1 MINILKER
9 LLDGMEIKKVKEWKS
24 KYDIT
29 FLIHGEQIKA
39 ELTRYC
45 ALGYENSVV
54 DSVMFNVMAKS
65 ALLREDIEEAK
76 MWLDKDLR
84 RCVGM
89 GENENP

>member
-1 MINILKER
+1 MLNTLKER

-29 FLIHGEQIKA
+29 FLINGKEVKV

-54 DSVMFNVMAKS
+54 DSVMFNAMARV
-65 ALLREDIEEAK
+65 ALERGDFEEAK
-76 MWLDKDLR
+76 MWLDRDLHR
-84 RCVGM
+84 LDARQ
-89 GENENP
+89 E

>member
-1 MINILKER
+1 MLTVLKER

-29 FLIHGEQIKA
+29 FLINGTEVKT

-54 DSVMFNVMAKS
+54 DSVMFNAMVRA
-65 ALLREDIEEAK
+65 AFNRGDIEEAK
-76 MWLDKDLR
+76 MWLDRDLKR
-84 RCVGM
+84 LDARS
-89 GENENP
+89 E

>member
-24 KYDIT
+24 KYDVT
-29 FLIHGEQIKA
+29 FSVHGQEIKA

-45 ALGYENSVV
+45 GIGYENSVV
-54 DSVMFNVMAKS
+54 DSVMFNVMVKS
-65 ALLREDIEEAK
+65 ALLRGDIEEAK

-84 RCVGM
+84 RCDEAI
-89 GENENP
+89 GE

>member
-1 MINILKER
+1 MLKILEKR

-29 FLIHGEQIKA
+29 FLINGKEVKS

-54 DSVMFNVMAKS
+54 DSVMFNAMAR
-65 ALLREDIEEAK
+65 AAFDRGDIEDAK
-76 MWLDKDLR
+76 RWLDRDSHRLDER
-84 RCVGM
+84 V
-89 GENENP
+89 E